1 MKRFQVI
8 GRWGDCYGESDT
20 LRGAKQIATKVAKTT
35 EAYMY
40 SPTKPYI
47 YLLPDCIV
55 TWSGEVTNKPNAQPC
70 SVWDGKTW
78 EDFSSVFGEI

>member
-8 GRWGDCYGESDT
+8 NEHGRSIGESNT
-20 LRGAKQIATKVAKTT
+20 LRGAKQIATKHSWKT
-35 EAYMY
+35 EDGKVE
-40 SPTKPYI
+40 KPCI
-47 YLLPDCIV
+47 YLLPDCV
-55 TWSGEVTNKPNAQPC
+55 VLWSGEVINKTLAQPC